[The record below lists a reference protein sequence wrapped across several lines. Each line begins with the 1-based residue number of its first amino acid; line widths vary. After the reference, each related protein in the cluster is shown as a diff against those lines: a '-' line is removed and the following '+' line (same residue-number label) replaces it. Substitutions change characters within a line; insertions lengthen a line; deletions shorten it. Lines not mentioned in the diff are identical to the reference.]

1 MASKVKDENYCLIQG
16 WMLTK
21 LQLKSNDLLVYAII
35 YGFSQTEGQVFNG
48 SLQYLVDWTNASRQT
63 VINSLKSLVSKGYI
77 AKNEKTINGVKFC
90 EYYATELDGGS
101 KNLTGVVKKLDGGSQ
116 KIRPNNIE
124 NNIEDNL
131 DIKKERKKKTTTTS
145 YDEIINRAVENPE
158 LKDAIREFI
167 KMRKLA
173 KKPMTDRALEMLI
186 TKLQKLTDD
195 VGEQIEIINQSTIN
209 NWSSVYPPKDSP
221 ARKAKQDEIRRKR
234 EEEVGKQWWANM

>member
-1 MASKVKDENYCLIQG
+1 MASRVKDENYCLIQG

-21 LQLKSNDLLVYAII
+21 LQLKGNDLLIYAII

-77 AKNEKTINGVKFC
+77 ARSEKTINGVKFC
-90 EYYATELDGGS
+90 EYYATKLDGGS
-101 KNLTGVVKKLDGGSQ
+101 KNLTGVVKKLDQGGQ

-131 DIKKERKKKTTTTS
+131 DIKKERKKPS
-145 YDEIINRAVENPE
+145 YDEIIDRAVDNPE

-186 TKLQKLTDD
+186 TKLQKMTEDI
-195 VGEQIEIINQSTIN
+195 GEQIEIVNQSIIN
-209 NWSSVYPPKDSP
+209 NWLTVYPLKEST
-221 ARKAKQDEIRRKR
+221 ARKPTQDEIRRKR
-234 EEEVGKQWWANM
+234 EEEVRKQWWADM